1 MRTGRT
7 DGRDAG
13 RDIGRDT
20 ERGAG
25 PPDGQLEG
33 RVAVITGGSSG
44 IGLATAHRFVRE
56 GARVFITGRRPDE
69 LAAAALEL
77 GDRAVGVCGDASR
90 VEDLDRLFAVVA
102 DAGRPID
109 VLVANAGGGP
119 AGAFA
124 GFTEEQFDATSDLN
138 FRGSFFTVQ
147 RALPLLRDGASV
159 ILLGSAAA
167 SSASARFG
175 VYAATKAAV
184 RSLARSLALELAGRS
199 IRVNTLSPGPI
210 DTPALERAPAA
221 VRERATAGVPL
232 GRAGRPEEVA
242 AAALFLASRE
252 SSFITG
258 IELFVDGG
266 AGQV

>member
-1 MRTGRT
+1 MRTGI
-7 DGRDAG
+7 DMG
-13 RDIGRDT
+13 T
-20 ERGAG
+20 ETGTG
-25 PPDGQLEG
+25 SGQLDG
-33 RVAVITGGSSG
+33 KVAVVTGGSAG

-56 GARVFITGRRPDE
+56 GARVFITGRREAE
-69 LAAAALEL
+69 LAAAVAEL
-77 GDRAVGVCGDASR
+77 GGSPAAVGVRGDVSR
-90 VEDLDRLFAVVA
+90 VADLERLYAAVA
-102 DAGRPID
+102 DAGCEAID
-109 VLVANAGGGP
+109 VLVVNAGGGP
-119 AGAFA
+119 AGGFA
-124 GFTEEQFDATSDLN
+124 DFTEEQFDATSDLN
-138 FRGSFFTVQ
+138 FRGAFFTVQ

-159 ILLGSAAA
+159 ILLGSAAG
-167 SSASARFG
+167 SSASTRYG
-175 VYAATKAAV
+175 VYAAAKAAV

-210 DTPALERAPAA
+210 DTPALAQAPAT

-242 AAALFLASRE
+242 AAALFLASGE